1 MWGDV
6 MGWLNILIIYNIL
19 LFYYSIIVVS
29 FTFQFIMDKATE
41 VVKKEL
47 LDALKRKES
56 IVGKL
61 VMVYLVYYRFKQETN
76 DTGDEAIYLYMDKLI
91 LQLLDIYITN
101 HVRKCKEYGVEDDVM
116 KHNIVQCWF
125 SKDYEMVNDLIEYV

>member
-1 MWGDV
+1 
-6 MGWLNILIIYNIL
+6 
-19 LFYYSIIVVS
+19 
-29 FTFQFIMDKATE
+29 MDKATE

-101 HVRKCKEYGVEDDVM
+101 HVRKCKEYRVEDDVM